1 MSYDK
6 TLIDFKKLQSYVD
19 DVEISDIKCNSKS
32 IWIKHISK
40 GASCLDFNLNQKE
53 IEVIA
58 RQIANQVDAVFNEVD
73 PVIEADYADLRVQIL
88 HHSVSPSGM
97 NMTIRKTPFNMRIDA
112 SKVAKNKYC
121 TAMVMELIKNSVK
134 QKMGIVNCGET
145 GSGKTELMKLENSFI
160 PAYQGIVTIEDTSE
174 LHLSTLFKD
183 RNIIELK
190 TNGSFFDF
198 DMANR
203 STMRMDPD
211 WVELSEA
218 RGVEIEK
225 LMFCRSVGHGILT
238 TIHMLN
244 STSLAQRIMNMFDP
258 LRRPSDQV
266 LTDMVFDYFD
276 IVIHICCEYD
286 LRSTQ
291 RFIDEISI
299 YERVDQKNVLTTVY
313 KANKGLKNVQYCM
326 LPTSFSNRLDKKV
339 VASWNA
345 LCK

>member
-6 TLIDFKKLQSYVD
+6 TLIDFKQLQPYVD
-19 DVEISDIKCNSKS
+19 ATEYSDIKCNSKS
-32 IWIKHISK
+32 IWVKHISK
-40 GASCLDFNLNQKE
+40 GASCLKFNLTQEE
-53 IEVIA
+53 IEYIA

-73 PVIEADYADLRVQIL
+73 PVIEADYGDLRVQIL
-88 HHSVSPSGM
+88 HDSVSPSGM
-97 NMTIRKTPFNMRIDA
+97 NMTIRKTPFQMRIDA
-112 SKVAKNKYC
+112 NKVEKNKYC
-121 TAMVMELIKNSVK
+121 TNMVMKFIKHCVTR
-134 QKMGIVNCGET
+134 KMGIVNCGET

-160 PAYQGIVTIEDTSE
+160 PNYQGIVTIEDTSE

-190 TNGSFFDF
+190 TNGFFDF

-218 RGVEIEK
+218 RGAEIEK

-244 STSLAQRIMNMFDP
+244 STSLATRILNMFDP
-258 LRRPSDQV
+258 LRRPSDEV
-266 LTDMVFDYFD
+266 LTAMVFDYFD
-276 IVIHICCEYD
+276 VVIHICCEYD
-286 LRSTQ
+286 MRSTS
-291 RFIDEISI
+291 RYIDEISV
-299 YERVDQKNVLTTVY
+299 YERKNQENILTTIY
-313 KANKGLKNVQYCM
+313 KANKGLNNVCYYP
-326 LPTSFSNRLDKKV
+326 LPALFATRLDSMFV
-339 VASWNA
+339 ESWNV